1 MTLLFKWAGGK
12 NKMMPLLD
20 KYVPKAFERYHEPM
34 VGGGAMLLHLKPK
47 QAYIYD
53 INPWLQKVWQHLIW
67 NVDVTYDR
75 FWHHPAWDDVRLD
88 DFTFC
93 RDRLNRPGWT
103 LADFFFFNRT
113 CFNGLFRVNKSGLIN
128 TPKGT
133 AKKVN
138 RDLILNA
145 IHEFQSWAVGNVV
158 FDTMNPA
165 LAGPGDFYFFDPP
178 YYGTFDK
185 YNAGGFS
192 DADRKDLAEGCAFLV
207 ARGARVLLTDSPEA
221 RPFYEGLP
229 GLTCAIEGEMM
240 TLSCD
245 SARRGITPTLVVYGG
260 INVDP

>member
-12 NKMMPLLD
+12 NKMLPVLS
-20 KYVPKAFERYHEPM
+20 KYVPASFERYHEPM

-47 QAYIYD
+47 RAYFYD
-53 INPWLQKVWQHLIW
+53 INPWLQRVWTQLTAGVQLGSDSLPW
-67 NVDVTYDR
+67 NAVTPEAFY
-75 FWHHPAWDDVRLD
+75 
-88 DFTFC
+88 TC
-93 RDRLNRPGWT
+93 RDRLNGPDWT

-113 CFNGLFRVNKSGLIN
+113 CFNGLFRVNSSGMIN

-138 RDLILNA
+138 RDLVLNA
-145 IHEFQSWAVGNVV
+145 IREFQNWAVGNVT
-158 FDTMNPA
+158 FDTMDPEQ
-165 LAGPGDFYFFDPP
+165 AGPGDFYFFDPP

-185 YNAGGFS
+185 YNAGGFT
-192 DADRKDLAEGCAFLV
+192 DVDRKALAEGCAYLV

-229 GLTCAIEGEMM
+229 GLTCAVEGEMM

-245 SARRGITPTLVVYGG
+245 SQRRGVTPTLVVYG
-260 INVDP
+260 